1 MMNPTLIT
9 RRRLLIAMALSPLLW
24 QMRGAQAADVD
35 PQRVVALEWLPAE
48 LLLALG
54 VTPYGVADIPNYR
67 LWVNEPALPDS
78 VIDVGLRTEPNL
90 ELLTQMKPSF
100 IVWSAGYGPSPEKL
114 ARIAPGRGFTFSD
127 GKRPLAMAQRSLLE
141 MADLL
146 GKTQQ
151 AKRHLAEFDA
161 LMESLRPRFAGRRRS
176 SAADDLSA
184 RSPPRAGVWRKLPV
198 PGRCLI
204 ASVLKTPGTAKR
216 HSGEALAL
224 ASTGWRHLTKPMS
237 SVSTMAMSEIWLNC
251 WRRRSGRRCPSCA
264 RAASSAFRRSGS
276 TARRCQRCILPACW
290 LMPRESGMNTRLSPL
305 AIILLAGLLGVAF
318 ALSIVNL
325 NVALPY
331 AQWRQALWQP
341 DVDDIAQMLFH
352 YSLLPRLAVALLV
365 GAGLGLVGVL
375 FQQVLRNPLAEPTT
389 LGVATGAQLG
399 ITVTT
404 LWAIPGVLASQF
416 AALAG
421 ACLVGALVFGVSWG
435 KRLSPVTLILAG
447 LVVSLYC
454 GALNQLMVIFHHDQL
469 QSMFLWSTG
478 TLTQTDWSVA
488 QRLWPQLLGGAI
500 LTLLLLRPLTLMGLD
515 DGVAR
520 NLGLAL
526 SLARLGALTLAIVIS
541 ALLVNAVGIIGFIGL
556 FAPLLAKMLG
566 ARRLLAR
573 LLLAALIGALLLWLS
588 DQVILWLSRV
598 WREVSTGS
606 VTALIGAP
614 LLLWLLPRL
623 RSISAP
629 VMNGGDNVQP
639 ERYHVQWF
647 VLAGVALLL
656 LAVSVALAFGR
667 DAHGW
672 LWAHGDLLEQLLPWR
687 WPRVLSALFAGVMLA
702 VAGCIIQRLTGSP
715 MASPEVLG
723 ISSGAAFGVV
733 LMLFFVPG
741 DAFGWLL
748 PAGSLGAAATLL
760 IIMLAAGRGGFSPHR
775 MLLAG
780 MALST
785 AFTMLLMMLQAS
797 GDPRMAQILTWI
809 SGSTYSATPERV
821 VRSGAVMLALLA
833 LAPLCRRWL
842 TILPLGGEAARA
854 VGMALTSSRIV
865 LLLLA
870 ACLTAAA
877 TLTIGPLSF
886 VGLMAPHIAR
896 MMGFRRTLPHMV
908 ISGLT
913 GGLLLVFADWCGR
926 MMMFPYQIPAG
937 LLSTFIGAPYFIYLL
952 RKQSR

>member
-1 MMNPTLIT
+1 MN
-9 RRRLLIAMALSPLLW
+9 RRI
-24 QMRGAQAADVD
+24 
-35 PQRVVALEWLPAE
+35 
-48 LLLALG
+48 
-54 VTPYGVADIPNYR
+54 
-67 LWVNEPALPDS
+67 
-78 VIDVGLRTEPNL
+78 
-90 ELLTQMKPSF
+90 
-100 IVWSAGYGPSPEKL
+100 
-114 ARIAPGRGFTFSD
+114 
-127 GKRPLAMAQRSLLE
+127 
-141 MADLL
+141 
-146 GKTQQ
+146 
-151 AKRHLAEFDA
+151 
-161 LMESLRPRFAGRRRS
+161 
-176 SAADDLSA
+176 
-184 RSPPRAGVWRKLPV
+184 
-198 PGRCLI
+198 
-204 ASVLKTPGTAKR
+204 
-216 HSGEALAL
+216 
-224 ASTGWRHLTKPMS
+224 
-237 SVSTMAMSEIWLNC
+237 
-251 WRRRSGRRCPSCA
+251 
-264 RAASSAFRRSGS
+264 
-276 TARRCQRCILPACW
+276 
-290 LMPRESGMNTRLSPL
+290 SPL
-305 AIILLAGLLGVAF
+305 AIILLAGLLVAAF

-341 DVDDIAQMLFH
+341 DSDRIAQMLFH
-352 YSLLPRLAVALLV
+352 YSLLPRVTVSLLV

-488 QRLWPQLLGGAI
+488 QRLWPQLLGGAV

-526 SLARLGALTLAIVIS
+526 SLARLGALTLAIVMS

-639 ERYHVQWF
+639 ERYHVQGF
-647 VLAGVALLL
+647 VLGGVALLL

-702 VAGCIIQRLTGSP
+702 VAGCIIQRLTGNP

-748 PAGSLGAAATLL
+748 PAGSLGAAGTLL

-821 VRSGAVMLALLA
+821 VRSGAEMLLLQA

-926 MMMFPYQIPAG
+926 MIMFPYQIPAG